1 MDISQT
7 PALREEPRRARAG
20 VIPAQTNAS
29 ILDWLES
36 SGRLRDRD
44 ERDFEY
50 NERDEEIAD
59 MLVGEETGYE
69 LDDDDDMASSD
80 EP

>member
-1 MDISQT
+1 MNSS

-20 VIPAQTNAS
+20 AIPAQTDAS

-59 MLVGEETGYE
+59 MLVGDESTYE
-69 LDDDDDMASSD
+69 IDDDDDDTSD

>member
-1 MDISQT
+1 
-7 PALREEPRRARAG
+7 
-20 VIPAQTNAS
+20 
-29 ILDWLES
+29 LDWLES

-69 LDDDDDMASSD
+69 LDDDDDMASD